1 MKRIILLFFIAIVIS
16 YLFYT
21 NYVKES
27 FIHNLENYRGNN
39 NFEKY
44 PPCYNLYQPV
54 TEIYDILEKNKLIKE
69 SYILLNVYSMILCQ
83 EKYLKIKD
91 CNDNQMIIQRI
102 QNLKKLGFDKINNA
116 QYTKYEAIVN
126 SIISPENRLSLNSSF
141 KVFLTGCTYLIEIEL
156 NNLKKFLD
164 INDFNIIYEL
174 NKQFYKDHYEYIY
187 SKC

>member
-1 MKRIILLFFIAIVIS
+1 MKRIILLFIIFIVIS
-16 YLFYT
+16 YLFY
-21 NYVKES
+21 NNCVKES
-27 FIHNLENYRGNN
+27 FMHNLENYRGNN

-116 QYTKYEAIVN
+116 QYIKYESIVN
-126 SIISPENRLSLNSSF
+126 SVISPENRLSLNSSF

-156 NNLKKFLD
+156 NNLKKLLN
-164 INDFNIIYEL
+164 INDYKIIYEL